1 MKPINI
7 SAPVVYKDTFKFN
20 TSEQIKTADEL
31 FDMVDKYDIESA
43 LEEGGKS
50 TADLFNILEPDN
62 HFPHNLEVNAKYV
75 VWLRQKMMYLRT
87 AWRYDGYP
95 HYISN
100 SCLLYTSPSPRDGL
114 LSRMPSSA

>member
-20 TSEQIKTADEL
+20 TTEQIKTADEL
-31 FDMVDKYDIESA
+31 FEMVDEYNIESA

-75 VWLRQKMMYLRT
+75 VWLRQKMEYLRT
-87 AWRYDGYP
+87 
-95 HYISN
+95 
-100 SCLLYTSPSPRDGL
+100 CLLYTSPSPRD
-114 LSRMPSSA
+114 S